1 MVRQTPGLKNSL
13 LGSGPEQNSA
23 AQVLRSFL
31 AHFDWFQ
38 IIPMAVLLIAGALFI
53 YGTGQQVGG
62 IHATV
67 IWKRQLIYMGAGF
80 VCWFFL
86 VFFDYRWL
94 APATLVIYPAAI
106 ALLIAVLKFGK
117 VLYGAKRWLSLGGV
131 SIQPSE
137 FGKLAVLLAVS
148 WI

>member
-1 MVRQTPGLKNSL
+1 MDRQARGLKHSL
-13 LGSGPEQNSA
+13 LDNGPEQNSA
-23 AQVLRSFL
+23 MQVLRSVL
-31 AHFDWFQ
+31 ARFDWFQ
-38 IIPMAVLLIAGALFI
+38 IVPMVALLVIGALFI

-67 IWKRQLIYMGAGF
+67 IWKRQLVYMGAGF

-94 APATLVIYPAAI
+94 APSTLVIYPAAI
-106 ALLIAVLKFGK
+106 VLLAAVLKFGK
-117 VLYGAKRWLSLGGV
+117 VLYGARRWLSVGGV

-137 FGKLAVLLAVS
+137 FGKLAVLLTVS